1 MRRSSLALLT
11 FCAAASAW
19 AAIGYARF
27 AHPKGDYAVEYP
39 SDWKK
44 SYGIQ
49 ALRLAPPG
57 KAGEQVKLTL
67 ERYPF
72 GKESPATMADFA
84 RSLLEQVPSLKK
96 LDSDVAADVAGRK
109 ARRLAFTETAT
120 LRTKQGDR
128 LAGPMREVV
137 LLVPVAK
144 GWYVVKLA
152 GLGREYD
159 KALPEFE
166 HLVKTAQ
173 FEVKPAKTAPKK
185 P

>member
-1 MRRSSLALLT
+1 MRRSLLTLLALCT
-11 FCAAASAW
+11 AASASS
-19 AAIGYARF
+19 AIGYSRF

-44 SYGIQ
+44 TFGMQ

-57 KAGEQVKLTL
+57 EEGKTVKATI

-72 GKESPATMADFA
+72 GKDSPATLEDFA
-84 RSLLEQVPSLKK
+84 KGLMEQTPAVKK
-96 LDSDVAADVAGRK
+96 LDSDAPADVAGRK
-109 ARRLAFTETAT
+109 ARRLAFTETAA
-120 LRTKQGDR
+120 LRTKQGDK
-128 LAGPMREVV
+128 LAGPMREIYI
-137 LLVPVAK
+137 LVPTA
-144 GWYVVKLA
+144 GAYYVLKLA
-152 GLGREYD
+152 GIGKAFE